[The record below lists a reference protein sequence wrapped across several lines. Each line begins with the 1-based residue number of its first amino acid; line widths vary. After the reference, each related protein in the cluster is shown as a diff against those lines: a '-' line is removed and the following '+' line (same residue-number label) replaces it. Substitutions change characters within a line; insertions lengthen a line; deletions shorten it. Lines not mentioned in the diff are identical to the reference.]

1 MSEASKL
8 KRICSCALS
17 NGIPYRSF
25 LAALVVGTILNA
37 INQGDAFIGTASVN
51 WFKVILTYLVP
62 YSVYTFGA
70 VSTQLGR
77 TGSAGG
83 ES

>member
-1 MSEASKL
+1 MMNEVSTL

-25 LAALVVGTILNA
+25 LTALVVGTILNA
-37 INQGDAFIGTASVN
+37 INQGDAFMGAAPVN
-51 WFKVILTYLVP
+51 WFKIILTYLVP

-70 VSTQLGR
+70 VSTQMGR
-77 TGSAGG
+77 EGSAGG
-83 ES
+83 